1 MHVII
6 FTREINRQIINRY
19 LYIDWLCIQTS
30 VGWQVGTLESKK
42 RGSSSLIL
50 HPMTNSIYFG
60 TQLCYEEAGHK
71 KQKERSVMG
80 VERATQGP

>member
-1 MHVII
+1 M
-6 FTREINRQIINRY
+6 
-19 LYIDWLCIQTS
+19 YIDWLWIQQAL
-30 VGWQVGTLESKK
+30 VDMLEPLSLKK
-42 RGSSSLIL
+42 GKLEFNSL

-60 TQLCYEEAGHK
+60 TQLYYQEASHK